1 VLLAG
6 VLTLTAGGA
15 AFGDDPHDIPLKF
28 DVTTTPTTPT
38 TSTGSVGLPGAS
50 GTGSGPGSG
59 SAADGSAAEAVG
71 AVPILSVSPTAGT
84 ETVGGVLA
92 IGGLSTSY
100 SPAGNPLAGTVHVQM
115 TVQNLS
121 NEVIEPTVAFW
132 LTNGL
137 GMKLSQQDGKS
148 FGVIAPGELRV
159 AEADLTRV
167 GQWAAVDVHM
177 KLTPPEM
184 LDGVALEP
192 LVRDRWFF
200 APPWFVVAALAL
212 GAAALV
218 AWRWSARTPAALV
231 ALAAS

>member
-6 VLTLTAGGA
+6 VLTLTAGSA
-15 AFGDDPHDIPLKF
+15 AFGNDPHDIPLKF

-38 TSTGSVGLPGAS
+38 ASTGSVR
-50 GTGSGPGSG
+50 GPGSG
-59 SAADGSAAEAVG
+59 GTGAGVGSGGDTSAAEAVG
-71 AVPILSVSPTAGT
+71 AVPISSVSPTAGT

-100 SPAGNPLAGTVHVQM
+100 APARNPLAGTVHVQM

-121 NEVIEPTVAFW
+121 TEVIEPTVAFW

-137 GMKLSQQDGKS
+137 GMKLSQRDGES
-148 FGVIAPGELRV
+148 LGAIAPGELRI
-159 AEADLTRV
+159 AEADLTHV

-177 KLTPPEM
+177 SLTPPAEI
-184 LDGVALEP
+184 DGVALEP

-212 GAAALV
+212 GAAALA

>member
-1 VLLAG
+1 MLLAG
-6 VLTLTAGGA
+6 LLTLSAGGA

-28 DVTTTPTTPT
+28 DVTTTPATPT
-38 TSTGSVGLPGAS
+38 TSTGSVGLPGA
-50 GTGSGPGSG
+50 GGSG
-59 SAADGSAAEAVG
+59 SGSGYAANGSAAEAVG
-71 AVPILSVSPTAGT
+71 AVPISSVNPTAGT

-100 SPAGNPLAGTVHVQM
+100 TPAGNPLAGTVHVQM

-121 NEVIEPTVAFW
+121 SKVIEPTVAFW

-137 GMKLSQQDGKS
+137 GMKLSQQDARSLGA
-148 FGVIAPGELRV
+148 IAPGELRI

-177 KLTPPEM
+177 LLTPPAEI
-184 LDGVALEP
+184 DGVALEP

-200 APPWFVVAALAL
+200 APPWFVVAVLAL
-212 GAAALV
+212 GAAALA
-218 AWRWSARTPAALV
+218 AWRWSARTPGALA